1 MKQLFIFVFSIIL
14 LGDGLGSVKAQDAAT
29 DSLKKLVDTAPSDTD
44 KVKAMISLGR
54 NYFSSAPEL
63 AIKTCNDART
73 LAEKINYKRG
83 IALAL
88 KNSGIGYY
96 NQSKYVEAL
105 NDWELAKKISQEIG
119 DKKMVA
125 NMLSNLGNIYRDQT
139 DYQMAVD
146 LYLQS
151 LKIAEEI
158 KDSVRTMTVLIGLG
172 ATYGEKKSKSDID
185 KAIEYDQQA
194 MPYAEALGQLDALGT
209 ITGNLGEIY
218 LSRNQDSLALLY
230 LEKSLKAY
238 EGTEAVPYPLN
249 LIGQVYANRKE
260 YDKAL
265 MYQKQS
271 FEIAQKLGGQLDM
284 TRALKGMAETYQRM
298 IKYDLAITNYLEAKK
313 IAREVG
319 ANLELKY
326 IFEGLHFCYAQLG
339 DFSNAY
345 KYQDSLLVIKD
356 VIYSID
362 ADKKLGTLMFN
373 FEIEKK
379 QGEINLQQKEIS
391 KQKIV
396 RNSFIGGFAIVLL
409 FAAVFFKQRNR
420 ISKEKQRSED
430 LLLNI
435 LPSET
440 AEELKAT
447 GAAKTKS
454 YESVSVLFTDFKNFT
469 LASEKLSPEELVAEI
484 NYCYSEF
491 DKIITK
497 YGVEKIKTIGDAYMC
512 AGGLP
517 VTNTTHPIDVVKAG
531 LEMIQFIEANKK
543 DRIEK
548 GQPYFELRLGIHTGP
563 VVAGIVGIKK
573 FAYDIWGD
581 TVNTASR
588 MESSGEVGKVNISET
603 TYNIVKKY
611 FNCTSRGKIK
621 AKNKGEIEMYFVES
635 FI

>member
-1 MKQLFIFVFSIIL
+1 MKRASKFL
-14 LGDGLGSVKAQDAAT
+14 LLLLPLAFCMLTTKAQNAET
-29 DSLKKLVDTAPSDTD
+29 DSLKRLVANAQSDTD
-44 KVKAMISLGR
+44 KVKALISLGR
-54 NYFSSAPEL
+54 NYFSTAPEL
-63 AIKTCNDART
+63 GISTCNEARD
-73 LAEKINYKRG
+73 LAEKSNYKKG
-83 IALAL
+83 VALAL
-88 KNSGIGYY
+88 KFSGIGYY
-96 NQSKYVEAL
+96 NQSKYVDAL
-105 NDWELAKKISQEIG
+105 NDWEQAKKISQEIG

-125 NMLSNLGNIYRDQT
+125 NLLSNLGNIYRDQT
-139 DYQMAVD
+139 DYQKAVD

-158 KDSVRTMTVLIGLG
+158 NDSVRTMTVLIGLG
-172 ATYGEKKSKSDID
+172 ATYGEKKSKADID
-185 KAIEYDQQA
+185 KAIDYDKQA
-194 MPYAEALGQLDALGT
+194 MPFAEALGQLDALGT

-218 LSRNQDSLALLY
+218 LNRNQDSLALFY

-238 EGTEAVPYPLN
+238 EGTEAVPYPMN
-249 LIGQVYANRKE
+249 LIGQVYSNRKE
-260 YDKAL
+260 YEKAL
-265 MYQKQS
+265 HYQTQS
-271 FEIAQKLGGQLDM
+271 YQIAEKLGAKLDM
-284 TRALKGMAETYQRM
+284 TRALNGIAETY
-298 IKYDLAITNYLEAKK
+298 KHKGDYDLAISNYLKAKSF
-313 IAREVG
+313 AREVG
-319 ANLELKY
+319 ANIELRN
-326 IFEGLHFCYAQLG
+326 IFEGLQFCYAQQK
-339 DFSNAY
+339 DFANAY
-345 KYQDSLLVIKD
+345 KYQDSLIVIKD

-447 GAAKTKS
+447 GAAKAKS

-469 LASEKLSPEELVAEI
+469 LASEKLTPEELVEEI

-531 LEMIQFIEANKK
+531 LEMVEFIEVNKQ
-543 DRIEK
+543 DRIAK
-548 GQPYFELRLGIHTGP
+548 GQPYFELRLGVHTGP

-603 TYNIVKKY
+603 TFNLVSKY
-611 FNCTSRGKIK
+611 FKCTSRGKIK
-621 AKNKGEIEMYFVES
+621 AKNKGEIEMYFVEEVL
-635 FI
+635 